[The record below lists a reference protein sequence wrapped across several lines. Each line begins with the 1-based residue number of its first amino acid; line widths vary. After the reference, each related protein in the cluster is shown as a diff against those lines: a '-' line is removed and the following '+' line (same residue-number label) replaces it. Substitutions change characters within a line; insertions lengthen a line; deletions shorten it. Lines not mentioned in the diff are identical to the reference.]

1 VGGDSLGAQAP
12 VGRIRAFF
20 GLPVPEENRRRLEA
34 YLRECAAAAP
44 QFRWTDRENL
54 HLTMRFVGSVDR
66 DVVDSIAQRID
77 PGSSFDIALG
87 ELGTFRRGRLARVV
101 WLGVREGAESLRALA
116 GRLET
121 ECRAAGL
128 EPEPRAFK
136 AHLTLA
142 RARARDGAELP
153 ELSALP
159 ELESWRATELVLY
172 SSHLGR
178 GGAVHEPIR
187 KVVLAE

>member
-1 VGGDSLGAQAP
+1 MGGDSLGAPAP
-12 VGRIRAFF
+12 IDRIRAFF
-20 GLPVPEENRRRLEA
+20 GLPLPEENRRRLEA
-34 YLRECAAAAP
+34 YLRECGEAAP
-44 QFRWTDRENL
+44 QFRWTDPDNL
-54 HLTMRFVGSVDR
+54 HLTMRFMGSVDR
-66 DVVDSIAQRID
+66 DVVDGIAQRMD

-101 WLGVREGAESLRALA
+101 WLGVREGAEPLVALA
-116 GRLET
+116 GRIET

-142 RARARDGAELP
+142 RARPREGAELP
-153 ELSALP
+153 ELPALP

-187 KVVLAE
+187 KIPLGE